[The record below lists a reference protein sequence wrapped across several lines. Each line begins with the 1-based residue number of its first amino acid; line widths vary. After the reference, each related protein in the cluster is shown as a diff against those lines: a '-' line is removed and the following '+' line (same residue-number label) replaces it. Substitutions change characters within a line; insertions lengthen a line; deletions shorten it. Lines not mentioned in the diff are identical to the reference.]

1 MAGSPR
7 LVHHAAL
14 VAATD
19 ATAASASAP
28 GRSLH
33 RAGAAGI
40 AGGGGGLTEQALSSS
55 DRPGITHAL
64 AERVKESI

>member
-14 VAATD
+14 VAGTD
-19 ATAASASAP
+19 ATAASAP

-33 RAGAAGI
+33 RAGAAGN
-40 AGGGGGLTEQALSSS
+40 AGGGGGLIEQALSSS